1 MLKWVGLII
10 FLIGLFLISWEAE
23 LGLIVFISGI
33 LLLIVVLSVER
44 YKDWRQFKKEIKK
57 EDLKP

>member
-10 FLIGLFLISWEAE
+10 FLIGLFLIFWKAK
-23 LGLIVFISGI
+23 LGFIVFISGT

-44 YKDWRQFKKEIKK
+44 YKDWKKFKKEIKK
-57 EDLKP
+57 ENLTP